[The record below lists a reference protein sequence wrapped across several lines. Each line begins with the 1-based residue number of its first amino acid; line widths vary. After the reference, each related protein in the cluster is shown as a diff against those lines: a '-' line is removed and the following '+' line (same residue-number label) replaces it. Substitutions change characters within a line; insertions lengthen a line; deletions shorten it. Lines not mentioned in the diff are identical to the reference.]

1 MHQPRRKQ
9 PSLLL
14 LDTSS
19 MTKYSSGNVSGG
31 RRNNNVSIFMVV
43 FSVFLFGGFMYNED
57 FRSLAEF
64 PFNRVRSQEIQ
75 PLEHDEM
82 VQLFVPDQKLEVGQ
96 SSVKADVVEVKEGDR
111 GLHIPTYKEGKE
123 VEEEEMMMTNVEVP
137 KDCDLFKGEW
147 VFDNVSYPLYK
158 EEACEFLTA
167 QVTCMRNGRKDSLY
181 QNWRWQPRDCSLPK

>member
-1 MHQPRRKQ
+1 MHPPRRKQ

-14 LDTSS
+14 LDPST
-19 MTKYSSGNVSGG
+19 MAKYSSGNVSGG
-31 RRNNNVSIFMVV
+31 RRSNNVSIFMVV
-43 FSVFLFGGFMYNED
+43 FSVFLFAGFMYNED

-64 PFNRVRSQEIQ
+64 PFNRASSQEIQ
-75 PLEHDEM
+75 TTERDEIL
-82 VQLFVPDQKLEVGQ
+82 QLSVPDQKLEVGQ

-123 VEEEEMMMTNVEVP
+123 EEEEMMMPTVEVP

-147 VFDNVSYPLYK
+147 VFDNVSYPLYT
-158 EEACEFLTA
+158 EDECEFLTA
-167 QVTCMRNGRKDSLY
+167 QVTCMRNGRRDSLY